1 MLLDQKT
8 AIIYGASGAIGS
20 AVALAYAREGA
31 NVHLAA
37 RTEATLDVGAQRI
50 RTEGGTARVGRG
62 ADAGTAHVARVAV
75 LDRAAV
81 RRHASAVAAASG
93 GIDVCF
99 NATSNEDVQGTPLLD
114 MQFEDFVRPVSKAV
128 TAHFNVATAGG

>member
-37 RTEATLDVGAQRI
+37 RTEATLDVVAQRI
-50 RTEGGTARVGRG
+50 RTEAARPMSHASTSSTERRSGGT
-62 ADAGTAHVARVAV
+62 
-75 LDRAAV
+75 RALSP
-81 RRHASAVAAASG
+81 RPAAASMS
-93 GIDVCF
+93 
-99 NATSNEDVQGTPLLD
+99 ASTPPPTRTSNAKRCP
-114 MQFEDFVRPVSKAV
+114 A
-128 TAHFNVATAGG
+128 